1 MVVAHEVQ
9 LPQLVKKYQMK
20 ENNKGF
26 FYCLQP
32 CVVWRSAQFVFELF
46 GGLLLLPIALIVM
59 PILLFLAWL
68 KRNEP
73 IKPKSHHI
81 RWAKELH
88 EAKQKFYG
96 NK

>member
-1 MVVAHEVQ
+1 MLKQIIIKWKLNYEW
-9 LPQLVKKYQMK
+9 L
-20 ENNKGF
+20 
-26 FYCLQP
+26 
-32 CVVWRSAQFVFELF
+32 RAQFILYFLVE
-46 GGLLLLPIALIVM
+46 LLLLPVALVIM
-59 PILLFLAWL
+59 PTLLFLAWI
-68 KRNEP
+68 KRTEP